1 MPVRGTA
8 IGDATHRQ
16 TVMPTELDGSFVL
29 NIKPL
34 FNVVVTF
41 PETTTQSE
49 TTRRSVAIIPSPII
63 N

>member
-29 NIKPL
+29 NIKSL
-34 FNVVVTF
+34 FNVAVTF
-41 PETTTQSE
+41 LKTTTQSE
-49 TTRRSVAIIPSPII
+49 TTQRSVAIIPRQII